1 MELLKQAATA
11 IETIESLTAYN
22 QIPYDAS
29 KEVRALIQA
38 LADEVRG
45 KEWQPIETAPKDG
58 RDVLLYLKDEI
69 IGSGHWSVA
78 GSADCWFTGG
88 GFCHEDDEYPATH
101 WQPLPHPP
109 KEDK

>member
-38 LADEVRG
+38 LADEVRR
-45 KEWQPIETAPKDG
+45 KESEIEDYRGFIG
-58 RDVLLYLKDEI
+58 RISNLGPHGNSKLEHANQILSDLRN
-69 IGSGHWSVA
+69 GA
-78 GSADCWFTGG
+78 QSALSK
-88 GFCHEDDEYPATH
+88 Y
-101 WQPLPHPP
+101 PLPQPP
-109 KEDK
+109 NEDK